1 MRLRKP
7 VISAT
12 FALALAFLGSHIA
25 LGQAEINV
33 HTVEVGDT
41 VRSIAEDYGVSSE
54 TVLAANSLDDPDL
67 LRIGQPVLV
76 PSVDGALHTVRSGE
90 TLRGIADAYGVS
102 PDAIMSTNSLD
113 DPDLL
118 RVGTVLVVPGD
129 HPMAMV
135 QRPQQAA
142 VAAAAQPAPGVPAP
156 AAAAPALAPTP
167 TPVPAPPPK
176 PTTALVTGYAPGA
189 GAASSH
195 TASGTAAH
203 WGTIAADTRLFP
215 FGTRLRIEG
224 LGDTIFVVE
233 DTGGAVH
240 GNVIDVWFPDAD
252 SARGIGGRN
261 RQITV
266 VPPGDP

>member
-1 MRLRKP
+1 
-7 VISAT
+7 
-12 FALALAFLGSHIA
+12 
-25 LGQAEINV
+25 V
-33 HTVEVGDT
+33 HTVEAGDT
-41 VRSIAEDYGVSSE
+41 VRSIADDYGVSSE
-54 TVLAANSLDDPDL
+54 TVLAANALDDPDL
-67 LRIGQPVLV
+67 LRIGQQVVV

-90 TLRGIADAYGVS
+90 TLRSIAADFDVS
-102 PDAIMSTNSLD
+102 PDAIMSANSLD

-142 VAAAAQPAPGVPAP
+142 VAVVAAAPAPAP
-156 AAAAPALAPTP
+156 AAAAPAPAPAPTSTP
-167 TPVPAPPPK
+167 TPAPPPK

-189 GAASSH
+189 GAVSSH
-195 TASGTAAH
+195 TASGTTAH

-224 LGDTIFVVE
+224 LGDTVFVVE
-233 DTGGAVH
+233 DTGSAVH

-266 VPPGDP
+266 VGPGDS